1 MDEDRWAE
9 SEPGADDADVT
20 LRLSFEDLKAEHG
33 EAGVVH
39 FEGNPSMWS
48 IGALFGAALLGFCA
62 GLWSFRVKSRW
73 CPACGRATYP
83 LADRRGG

>member
-1 MDEDRWAE
+1 
-9 SEPGADDADVT
+9 
-20 LRLSFEDLKAEHG
+20 
-33 EAGVVH
+33 
-39 FEGNPSMWS
+39 MWN